1 MRKNSLSKSHC
12 EGPNRSLV
20 GRPGNLIRPLSH
32 SEERLGR
39 RENLINPPRHCEESD
54 RSLVG
59 RPGNLIRLLSH
70 SEERLVRRENLIYP
84 FCYSE

>member
-1 MRKNSLSKSHC
+1 MTQSD
-12 EGPNRSLV
+12 
-20 GRPGNLIRPLSH
+20 
-32 SEERLGR
+32 
-39 RENLINPPRHCEESD
+39 CEESD